1 MGLKDLASGLG
12 RDIRETIQSE
22 IKEQAKKI
30 VPFANGEAKGFMKSV
45 RSKNL
50 PQDGV
55 PKFKT
60 NTEAIIADSKSNN
73 DWRVSLSVPPVIK
86 ELQSP
91 LLAPLSVTGD
101 RMIFP
106 FTPSV
111 IFSHSASY
119 SAMQPVHSNYPFY
132 NYQNSVVDAIT
143 ISGDFFTETNED
155 AEYWVAAVTFL
166 RTATKMFYGENGSN
180 TGNPPVIVKLNGYG
194 EYVFKNVPCVIT
206 SFNIDMPQDVD
217 YFKTTVRGEE
227 PTNES
232 NAGTWVPSQSL
243 IAVTVQPI
251 YSRAHVEQFN
261 LNDFVSGK
269 LISKRGFV

>member
-1 MGLKDLASGLG
+1 MFKDLIGNVA
-12 RDIRETIQSE
+12 RDIRGTIQNE
-22 IKEQAKKI
+22 IREKTKSL
-30 VPFANGEAKGFMKSV
+30 VPFSNGTSKGFMKGV

-50 PQDGV
+50 PSDGV
-55 PKFKT
+55 PQFKT
-60 NTEAIIADSKSNN
+60 NTEAIIADGKNNN
-73 DWRVSLSVPPVIK
+73 DWRVSLSVPPIIK
-86 ELQSP
+86 ELESP
-91 LLAPLSVTGD
+91 LLKPLGVTGD

-132 NYQNSVVDAIT
+132 NYGNSTVDAIT

-166 RTATKMFYGENGSN
+166 RTATKMFYGDNGVNS
-180 TGNPPVIVKLNGYG
+180 GNPPVIVKLNGYG

-217 YFKTTVRGEE
+217 YFKTNIQGAE
-227 PTNES
+227 PSNEAK
-232 NAGTWVPSQSL
+232 AGTWVPAQSL
-243 IAVTVQPI
+243 IAVTVQPV
-251 YSRAHVEQFN
+251 YSRTHVEQFN
-261 LNDFVSGK
+261 MNDFVNGK
-269 LISKRGFV
+269 LISKRGFL

>member
-1 MGLKDLASGLG
+1 MFRDQIGNVF
-12 RDIRETIQSE
+12 RDIRGTVQNE
-22 IKEQAKKI
+22 IREQAKNLTS
-30 VPFANGEAKGFMKSV
+30 FANGEAKGFMRDV

-50 PQDGV
+50 PADGV
-55 PKFKT
+55 PTFKT
-60 NTEAIIADSKSNN
+60 NTEAVIADSKTDN
-73 DWRVSLSVPPVIK
+73 DWRVSISVPNVIK
-86 ELQSP
+86 NLNSS

-119 SAMQPVHSNYPFY
+119 SAMSPVHSNYPFY
-132 NYQNSVVDAIT
+132 NYQNSSVDAIT

-166 RTATKMFYGENGSN
+166 RTATKMFYGENGMNS
-180 TGNPPVIVKLNGYG
+180 GNPPVIVKLNGYG

-217 YFKTTVRGEE
+217 YFKTNIAGDGES
-227 PTNES
+227 S
-232 NAGTWVPSQSL
+232 NGSKPGTWVPSQSL

-251 YSRAHVEQFN
+251 YSRTHVNQFN
-261 LNDFVSGK
+261 LKDFVNGK
-269 LISKRGFV
+269 LISDRGFI

>member
-1 MGLKDLASGLG
+1 MFKDLIGNVT
-12 RDIRETIQSE
+12 RDIRGTIQNE
-22 IKEQAKKI
+22 IREKAKSL
-30 VPFANGEAKGFMKSV
+30 VPFSNGSAKGFMKGE

-50 PQDGV
+50 PADAV
-55 PKFKT
+55 PQLKT
-60 NTEAIIADSKSNN
+60 NTEAIIADGKNNN
-73 DWRVSLSVPPVIK
+73 DWRVSLSVPPVIRD
-86 ELQSP
+86 LDSP
-91 LLAPLSVTGD
+91 LLNPLSVTGN

-132 NYQNSVVDAIT
+132 NYQNSSVDAIT

-166 RTATKMFYGENGSN
+166 RTATKMFYGDNGANS
-180 TGNPPVIVKLNGYG
+180 GNPPAIVKLNGYG

-217 YFKTTVRGEE
+217 YFKTTIQGDE
-227 PTNES
+227 PS
-232 NAGTWVPSQSL
+232 NDAKAGTWVPSQSL

-251 YSRAHVEQFN
+251 YSRSHVEQFN
-261 LNDFVSGK
+261 LNQFVNGE